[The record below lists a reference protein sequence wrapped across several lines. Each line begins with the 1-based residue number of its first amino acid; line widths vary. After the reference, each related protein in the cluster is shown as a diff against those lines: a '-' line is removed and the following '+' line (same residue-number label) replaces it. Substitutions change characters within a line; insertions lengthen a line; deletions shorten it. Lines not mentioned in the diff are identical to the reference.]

1 MQENLNFEMFVLI
14 IFQICFSE
22 LQTFSCS
29 CNQQERVQ
37 PIIKAETASPNKTPE
52 KNLEDSNT
60 SIDIVNASNLSGLEK
75 SSPILKSKQVNHQR
89 KGVKKRL
96 YNNQLNKS
104 DELPKKKKVRH
115 EEGMP
120 KKLTNKAKS
129 HCGVQMFPV
138 FEKSSRVNKENSKV
152 QEKED
157 LEVEMLFNIP
167 AQINK
172 KTPPAK
178 LALDIINDKTCLQLP
193 SPKKRTPKKILDIK
207 NDETFFQ
214 LPSPNATQKDDKIP
228 ETFFQ
233 PATTIIKL
241 PENDI
246 STTFYQPAEPSK
258 SNLTTTFF
266 EPPNPKKTFFRLKK
280 QISTEEKEN
289 KILCPDSDDDSFN
302 ENILLEK
309 FLKDV
314 DDKEAKRKFA
324 NDEKLEEIPTKKTDF
339 VYRRDAVRKKEDRAK
354 LLGQACQDCLKYY
367 NALDSMD
374 AERFQERLNKC
385 SKHRENEA
393 LSYTPAG
400 YWNPLFTPTQK

>member
-37 PIIKAETASPNKTPE
+37 LIVKAETASPNKTPE

-75 SSPILKSKQVNHQR
+75 SSPIFKSKQVNHQR

-104 DELPKKKKVRH
+104 DEVPKGKKARH
-115 EEGMP
+115 EEGIP

-138 FEKSSRVNKENSKV
+138 FEKRVNIENSKV
-152 QEKED
+152 QED

-167 AQINK
+167 APINK
-172 KTPPAK
+172 KTPPGK
-178 LALDIINDKTCLQLP
+178 LALDIINDETCLQLP

-214 LPSPNATQKDDKIP
+214 SPNATQKDDKIP

-233 PATTIIKL
+233 PAPTIIKL

-258 SNLTTTFF
+258 SSTTTFF

-289 KILCPDSDDDSFN
+289 KILCPDSDDDDTFN
-302 ENILLEK
+302 GNILLEN

-314 DDKEAKRKFA
+314 DDKEAKRNRKA
-324 NDEKLEEIPTKKTDF
+324 NDETGYKKLEEIPTKKTDF

-367 NALDSMD
+367 NALESMD

-393 LSYTPAG
+393 LSYTPVG
-400 YWNPLFTPTQK
+400 FWNPLFTPTQK